1 MVSQEQVPLRR
12 PSFVGDRSS
21 EADILKMLDKL
32 EELVE
37 GSVHLF
43 NKAWFVDIEE
53 FFVLTNRIRA
63 SLPDEVKRASRVA
76 TDSDKIV
83 GDARQEATQVMEQ
96 AQEQA
101 ERMTTAAREEV
112 ARLVD
117 ASEIDRL
124 ATSHSREI
132 VAASEQTA
140 RDIRSGADEYAREVL
155 TSLENFTAKIVGTIQ
170 RGREKLDQRDTAPTA
185 EELVGP
191 PEMGRRDRGVRR

>member
-1 MVSQEQVPLRR
+1 MVNQEQVPLRR
-12 PSFVGDRSS
+12 PSFLGDRNS

-37 GSVHLF
+37 GSLHLF

-63 SLPDEVKRASRVA
+63 SLPEEVKRASRVA

-83 GDARQEATQVMEQ
+83 SGAKEEAVQIVEQ

-101 ERMTTAAREEV
+101 DKFIVTAREE
-112 ARLVD
+112 AAKLVD
-117 ASEIDRL
+117 SSEINRL

-132 VAASEQTA
+132 VAAAEETA
-140 RDIRSGADEYAREVL
+140 REIRTGADEYAKQVL
-155 TSLENFTAKIVGTIQ
+155 TSLENFTARIIGTIQ
-170 RGREKLDQRDTAPTA
+170 RGREKLDQRDTTPAV
-185 EELVGP
+185 EELLGP
-191 PEMGRRDRGVRR
+191 PQAGRRDRGVRR